1 MKQTKVVAID
11 LGASSGRLISG
22 SFDGERIILK
32 EHYRFNNHPV
42 ELLGSL
48 YWDYLNLIQEIR
60 TGLAI
65 CYQDLGE
72 IASLDV
78 DTWGVDYGLIGK
90 NGQLLHAPYSYRDA
104 RSSKVLAE
112 FSELVSPQQLFEL
125 TGTRLDAINSVVQL
139 FADLKQD
146 ITLQQRIAKVVYMPN
161 LIKYFLS
168 GQISNETTIAS
179 TSGLIDT
186 QTGQVNQW
194 LCDKLGFKSDWFN
207 APTTVKL
214 GSISLADNQSL
225 EVLNGIGH
233 DTAAALCALPITTQK
248 LTQTA
253 FISCGTWSIVG
264 VQTAKPIT
272 SQAAFT
278 AGLTNEGCVGGH
290 NRLLKNITGLWII
303 QELKRQWQQKGQ
315 TYSFTQLSELAT
327 KADFIGSFIDPNA
340 SVFSSPTDM
349 EATIKTYLVETKQ
362 KQPQDKGEL
371 LRLVYE
377 SLAQSYAETL
387 TLLEQVTGHKIQ
399 EVYLF
404 GGGIQAKIL
413 VDLTCKYTKRQVKL
427 GPVEA
432 SVLGNIVHQLEILG
446 EISQENKAMIL
457 NETYVTLKQ

>member
-1 MKQTKVVAID
+1 MKRTNVIAVD

-32 EHYRFNNHPV
+32 EHYRFSNHPV

-48 YWDYLNLIQEIR
+48 YWDYLKIVQEIR
-60 TGLAI
+60 HGLTY
-65 CYQDLGE
+65 CQQDLGE
-72 IASLDV
+72 IRSLDI

-90 NGQLLHAPYSYRDA
+90 NGQLLQAPYSYRDA

-112 FSELVSPQQLFEL
+112 FSELVSPQKLFEL

-146 ITLQQRIAKVVYMPN
+146 ATLQERIAKVVYMPN

-168 GQISNETTIAS
+168 GQISTETTIAS
-179 TSGLIDT
+179 TSGLVDT
-186 QTGQVNQW
+186 QTAQASRW
-194 LCDKLGFKSDWFN
+194 LCDKLGFQPSWFDASKS
-207 APTTVKL
+207 AKL
-214 GSISLADNQSL
+214 GTFSLANGQ
-225 EVLNGIGH
+225 VIQILNGVGH
-233 DTAAALCALPITTQK
+233 DTAAALCALPIPTEK
-248 LTQTA
+248 LKQTA

-264 VQTAKPIT
+264 VQTPKPIT
-272 SQAAFT
+272 SQMAFE

-303 QELKRQWQQKGQ
+303 QELKQQWQQKGQ
-315 TYSFTQLSELAT
+315 TYSFAQLSELAT
-327 KADFIGSFIDPNA
+327 AADFIGSFIDPNA
-340 SVFSSPTDM
+340 SVFSNPADM
-349 EATIKTYLVETKQ
+349 ETTIKTYLAQTKQ

-377 SLAQSYAETL
+377 SLAQSYAKTL
-387 TLLEQVTGHKIQ
+387 TLLEQVTGHQ
-399 EVYLF
+399 LEEVYLF
-404 GGGIQAKIL
+404 GGGIQAEIL
-413 VDLTCKYTKRQVKL
+413 VDLTRKYTKRQVKL
-427 GPVEA
+427 GPIEA

-446 EISQENKAMIL
+446 EISQENKTMVL